1 MESNGLFNIRYSLS
15 LSIYICLLYE
25 YDTLLHFGRIEM
37 ILCGVLPLC
46 LSPWILIKP
55 RIAGE
60 IATSN
65 MPQNATWLLN
75 LDSTWFLSKE
85 LHRIVLV
92 DPHLHKAPDVSL
104 KITPFEALE
113 NDGYRPNK
121 AYTLPVST
129 VQVITYDYPWFPN
142 MTGVTSIHCSGSS
155 LGALRVAGGNCPT
168 AEAAGGG
175 LFRSWGPMAKLAAG
189 EGNGKRRFFRIPFRN
204 PSGNIPF
211 ISHSY
216 PIGCMTWLLMTFAKQ
231 ILWWQWWQWWQCSLE
246 IWLIWIPGQ
255 AERLVRTWPEPL
267 RHPEECMDFRSV
279 DASCVKA
286 WVSPNPALPVRKK
299 CVKFSSNLISNHQ
312 LLTRGFKKRP
322 ILQQKQFQPSPF
334 GRTSTGSRV

>member
-1 MESNGLFNIRYSLS
+1 
-15 LSIYICLLYE
+15 
-25 YDTLLHFGRIEM
+25 M

-65 MPQNATWLLN
+65 MQQNATWLLN

-142 MTGVTSIHCSGSS
+142 MTGVTSIHCPGSS
-155 LGALRVAGGNCPT
+155 LGTLRVAGGNCPT

-211 ISHSY
+211 ISH
-216 PIGCMTWLLMTFAKQ
+216 WLYDMTFDDFCHPSFCGDNDDNGDNVA
-231 ILWWQWWQWWQCSLE
+231 WRFDWYE
-246 IWLIWIPGQ
+246 F
-255 AERLVRTWPEPL
+255 LVRL
-267 RHPEECMDFRSV
+267 RGWWEHGRNHWDIQRS
-279 DASCVKA
+279 A
-286 WVSPNPALPVRKK
+286 WTSEVSMQV
-299 CVKFSSNLISNHQ
+299 V
-312 LLTRGFKKRP
+312 
-322 ILQQKQFQPSPF
+322 
-334 GRTSTGSRV
+334 SRHG